1 MKILSLDQALQTTGY
16 CIWEDNKPIKWGTFK
31 TTNTFPIDKRLRQIW
46 DFLDDISKIYDFTL
60 IAFEDCQQ
68 QQNAQTYHKLSMVKA
83 IILLWC
89 NINNKIFAIYSP
101 SSWRNLCGGGYGRKR
116 EEQKEIAINKVKEW
130 YNIDAN
136 SDICDA
142 INIGRA
148 AIIDLGYNQS
158 AF

>member
-1 MKILSLDQALQTTGY
+1 MKILSLDQALQTSGY
-16 CIWEDNKPIKWGTFK
+16 CVWEDNQPIDWGIFK
-31 TTNTFPIDKRLRQIW
+31 TSNTAPIDKRLRQIW
-46 DFLDDISKIYDFTL
+46 DFLDNYPGGADFDL
-60 IAFEDCQQ
+60 IILEDCQQ
-68 QQNAQTYHKLSMVKA
+68 QQNAQTYHKLSMVKGV
-83 IILLWC
+83 ILLWC
-89 NINNKIFAIYSP
+89 NSAHKEYKIYSP
-101 SSWRNLCGGGYGRKR
+101 SSWRSICGGGYGRKR
-116 EEQKEIAINKVKEW
+116 EEQKQAAIKKVKEW